1 MGSKKELRSEETKRM
16 ILKAAGKLFSEKGYD
31 AVTMREIAKEAGCSH
46 TTIYLYFNDKET
58 LLHQLSMPTLNALHQ
73 QLKNISLKNSLKAE
87 EKLKE
92 ISREYILFGLKNQ
105 NMYSIFIN
113 EKSTRVDEV
122 EQELE
127 INQLRVEIFNVLM
140 EVIQQCLAIPK
151 NDQLLAFTRIFF
163 FTINGI
169 LSTYSYLH
177 ETIDELMERLTP
189 TFDRMIDILIL
200 GFKEKLKEGVKEK

>member
-1 MGSKKELRSEETKRM
+1 M

-58 LLHQLSMPTLNALHQ
+58 LLHQLSMPTLNALYQ
-73 QLKNISLKNSLKAE
+73 QFNNISLKKSLKAE

-113 EKSTRVDEV
+113 EKSTRVDE
-122 EQELE
+122 
-127 INQLRVEIFNVLM
+127 
-140 EVIQQCLAIPK
+140 
-151 NDQLLAFTRIFF
+151 DGT
-163 FTINGI
+163 GI
-169 LSTYSYLH
+169 
-177 ETIDELMERLTP
+177 RN
-189 TFDRMIDILIL
+189 
-200 GFKEKLKEGVKEK
+200 